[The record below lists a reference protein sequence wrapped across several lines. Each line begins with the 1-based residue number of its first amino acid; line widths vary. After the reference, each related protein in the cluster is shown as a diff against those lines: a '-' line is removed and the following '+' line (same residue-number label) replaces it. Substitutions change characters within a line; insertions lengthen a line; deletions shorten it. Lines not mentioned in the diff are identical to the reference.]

1 MTGTRRSS
9 TDLDVR
15 RRRALFR
22 SWHRGMREMDL
33 VFGRFADAEIS
44 ELSESEMDD
53 LELLL
58 DCIDR
63 DVFMWLTD
71 EIAVPSEFDTPVYR
85 RIKEFCAV
93 DGAVAR

>member
-1 MTGTRRSS
+1 MSGTRRSS
-9 TDLDVR
+9 TDLDIR

-44 ELSESEMDD
+44 DLSNSELGDF
-53 LELLL
+53 ELLL
-58 DCIDR
+58 DAIDR

-71 EIAVPSEFDTPVYR
+71 EIAVPEAFDTPLYR
-85 RIKEFCAV
+85 RIKDFCAV